1 MIIGKV
7 LNNNVVFSTNEK
19 GEEIIYMGW
28 GLALQKKAGDTID
41 STKTMRR
48 FSREAEE
55 PAYAGS
61 FAMFVVLVIQ
71 DIGLQLLRS
80 SRVTWFACKYHL
92 LANHLRIRKSPKK
105 MWGKLSE
112 DWKRKM

>member
-48 FSREAEE
+48 FSRETKE
-55 PAYAGS
+55 PAYLICWFFCYVCGTC
-61 FAMFVVLVIQ
+61 
-71 DIGLQLLRS
+71 D
-80 SRVTWFACKYHL
+80 SRHR
-92 LANHLRIRKSPKK
+92 LAIAKIIKGNMIC
-105 MWGKLSE
+105 M
-112 DWKRKM
+112 